1 MNEDQLLKA
10 ATSAVYESISKSM
23 SNDYNGPIKTAV
35 NAVLDKHRSKIET
48 IVEDAFLGLIN
59 TDGFRESVHSA
70 LQDKLAR
77 SLVAKLGGELESKV
91 NDLKANP
98 ETRARITIA
107 ISECVKSIISVN
119 NTCTVSREC
128 LY

>member
-35 NAVLDKHRSKIET
+35 NSVLDKHKSKIET

-59 TDGFRESVHSA
+59 TEGFKESVSKA

-77 SLVAKLGGELESKV
+77 SLVSKMGGELESKV
-91 NDLKANP
+91 NELKANP

-107 ISECVKSIISVN
+107 IAECIKSI
-119 NTCTVSREC
+119 
-128 LY
+128 

>member
-23 SNDYNGPIKTAV
+23 SNDYNGPIKIAV
-35 NAVLDKHRSKIET
+35 NAVLSRHLSKIES
-48 IVEDAFLGLIN
+48 IVESAFIGLVN
-59 TDGFRESVHSA
+59 SDGFKESIHSA

-77 SLVAKLGGELESKV
+77 SLVAKMGGELESKV
-91 NDLKANP
+91 NELKANP

-107 ISECVKSIISVN
+107 IAECIKSI
-119 NTCTVSREC
+119 
-128 LY
+128 